1 MTAKVAFLSE
11 AWLDLQQAVGAALP
25 EQPGAS
31 ARVQHVVSG
40 GPEGEARYALTIAD
54 GRLAAAVAGD
64 DPDADVVLTHTYAD
78 ATQIAQ
84 GALDA
89 NVAFMQ
95 GRVKVVGS
103 MGHVMALMPVT
114 QSEAYRAALAELSSQ
129 TEY

>member
-1 MTAKVAFLSE
+1 MTAKVAYLSQ
-11 AWLDLQQAVGAALP
+11 AWLDLQQAAGGALP
-25 EQPGAS
+25 EQPGAT

-40 GPEGEARYALTIAD
+40 GPEGEARYCLTITD
-54 GRLAAAVAGD
+54 GRLAAAVVGD

-103 MGHVMALMPVT
+103 MGHVMALMPLT
-114 QSEAYRAALAELSSQ
+114 QSEAYRAALAEVSSQ
-129 TEY
+129 TQY